1 MATMRDSDEILLK
14 GLRDTVCADVSAADW
29 DLVLKAVT
37 DAGDVRN
44 VRGMARTIL
53 FDAVEKASFASRSEA
68 GRYAANQRWK
78 GHTKGGGRRG
88 LSAAEAEESDL
99 KPYADP
105 KVADARG
112 GLQMQAQAQDPP
124 DGREAAKRRWAEGQ
138 ARGEKQITSP
148 EEAQI
153 VVETLNTNTATRYA
167 KLRDEGKTHSQAY
180 MQAKSESAKG
190 LLDKKGKVNEL
201 AQDQGLKARQAANAA
216 AANAARGAPQMAA
229 AGAPPPPP
237 PPSGGGVSGKVLAD
251 KMRGNPSLAVF
262 ADKVAQMP
270 KITEQQ
276 LEDMVPDYVEGK
288 QLGEV
293 FRRAQGQEAANS
305 RWKVGDKPTI
315 DSKGNASPPF
325 LDTTDIDPKGMSA
338 KRKAEL
344 GAKFPKAGMVVDIPS
359 KPRTAEESARIQANF
374 EIARAA
380 SKKKK
385 KG

>member
-138 ARGEKQITSP
+138 AK
-148 EEAQI
+148 
-153 VVETLNTNTATRYA
+153 
-167 KLRDEGKTHSQAY
+167 
-180 MQAKSESAKG
+180 
-190 LLDKKGKVNEL
+190 
-201 AQDQGLKARQAANAA
+201 LKAKR
-216 AANAARGAPQMAA
+216 
-229 AGAPPPPP
+229 
-237 PPSGGGVSGKVLAD
+237 
-251 KMRGNPSLAVF
+251 
-262 ADKVAQMP
+262 
-270 KITEQQ
+270 E
-276 LEDMVPDYVEGK
+276 
-288 QLGEV
+288 
-293 FRRAQGQEAANS
+293 
-305 RWKVGDKPTI
+305 
-315 DSKGNASPPF
+315 PF
-325 LDTTDIDPKGMSA
+325 LDLTDIDPEGKLDKPSGGKVPLASPPSAKQLLDLEERATAKYERQGMTTSDAQGAASADSKRNYGATADELLEQMDRGEARRMLADREKGMSA
-338 KRKAEL
+338 DRKAEL